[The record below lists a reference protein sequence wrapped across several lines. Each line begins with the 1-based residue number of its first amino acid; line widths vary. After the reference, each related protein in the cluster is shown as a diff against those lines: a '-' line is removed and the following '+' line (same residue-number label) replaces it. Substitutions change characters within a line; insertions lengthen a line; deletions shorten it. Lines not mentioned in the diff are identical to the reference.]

1 MIDTDRLEIAPA
13 ARIRGV
19 AAVPG
24 DKSISHRLAMIA
36 AAAEGTTTIDN
47 FAESADC
54 ANTLECLR
62 RLGVSVTRT
71 GTTVTIEGRGFGGLN
86 APSQHLDAGN
96 SGTTVRLMSGL
107 VAGFPFESVFVG
119 DESLSRRP
127 MRRIIEP
134 LRRFGAT
141 VAARED
147 NYLPLKIKG
156 GVLSPIEFTMP
167 IASAQVKSAVLL
179 AGV

>member
-1 MIDTDRLEIAPA
+1 RGLVKVNDHANLSLMIDTDRLKIAPA

-36 AAAEGTTTIDN
+36 AVAEGTTTIDN

-71 GTTVTIEGRGFGGLN
+71 GPTGTTPGRGLSGLTP
-86 APSQHLDAGN
+86 PSQPLDAGN

-107 VAGFPFESVFVG
+107 VAGFPFESEFFG

-141 VAARED
+141 IVARED
-147 NYLPLKIKG
+147 N
-156 GVLSPIEFTMP
+156 
-167 IASAQVKSAVLL
+167 
-179 AGV
+179 